1 MSYSIERHP
10 ELPAIIARWHSDFNF
25 SREAQDYVKDMHRR
39 LDEAE
44 SPVYYVLDMHEWHDM
59 TLNELVHA
67 ANLATRSETSN
78 FHHPN
83 NLGNLVITNDP
94 AVELS
99 VKGLR
104 SDVFGN
110 AKTFIFAK
118 LEDAL
123 EYIRREI

>member
-10 ELPAIIARWHSDFNF
+10 ELPAIIATWHNDFSF
-25 SREAQDYVKDMHRR
+25 SRDAKAYVQEMHRH
-39 LDEAE
+39 LNEAE
-44 SPVYYVLDMHEWHDM
+44 TPVYYVLDLREWQDM
-59 TLNELVHA
+59 TFDELVHA

-83 NLGNLVITNDP
+83 NLGNLVITHDP
-94 AVELS
+94 AVKSS
-99 VKGLR
+99 VTGLR

-110 AKTFIFAK
+110 AKTFIFSE

-123 EYIRREI
+123 EFIRREL